1 VTPPTTLDH
10 DGIAAR
16 IPHQGRMC
24 LLERLL
30 GWSADEIRCRIV
42 DHADPQH
49 PLRSP
54 GGLLAPV
61 AIEYAA
67 QAMAL
72 HGALAAPTGSA
83 PRPGFLASAR
93 QVRLHVPR
101 LDEAPGP
108 LTVQATRLA
117 GDGEQALYRFTLH
130 DADGRMLVD
139 GRTAV
144 VLNTP
149 LVGAH
154 EGRTP

>member
-1 VTPPTTLDH
+1 VTAALPSPATLDH
-10 DGIAAR
+10 DGIAVR

-24 LLERLL
+24 LLESLL
-30 GWSADEIRCRIV
+30 DWSADEIRCRITN
-42 DHADPQH
+42 HADPDH
-49 PLRSP
+49 PLRSA

-72 HGALAAPTGSA
+72 HGALAAAPGSA

-108 LTVQATRLA
+108 LTLQSVRLA
-117 GDGEQALYRFTLH
+117 GDGTQALYRFTLH
-130 DADGRMLVD
+130 DAERRLLVEGRA
-139 GRTAV
+139 AV

-149 LVGAH
+149 LRLH
-154 EGRTP
+154 P